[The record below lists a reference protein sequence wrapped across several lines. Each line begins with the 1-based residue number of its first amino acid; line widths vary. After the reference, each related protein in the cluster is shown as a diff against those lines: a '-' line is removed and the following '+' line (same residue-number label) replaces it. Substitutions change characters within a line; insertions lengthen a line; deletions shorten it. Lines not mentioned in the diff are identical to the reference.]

1 MLALRNR
8 SIVAFSGPF
17 WLSALCVALAPTTI
31 GYQDLAAFLARQP
44 GISERWRDH
53 LIASPFGTI
62 HAATFTFSRPIG
74 TAMSESGGAEAVN
87 FDPRSLDVK
96 VWTGNGPPLVRPALQ
111 VEYPA
116 VNRRLKGD
124 RMPAPQSLPA
134 SSGTESVPQLQP
146 INAPAT
152 QPAPAPPPV
161 VSPRP
166 KNVERRDAVSAE
178 LEAPIDAFGTLPT
191 DGARSG
197 DVTGTITPNAATLN
211 AATSLSA
218 SPHERDTAHDAETD
232 DDIFLADK
240 PPEIPA
246 AGESDQLGT
255 VRSPFA
261 SPSFLEEHAAE
272 RNSQLYFSG
281 GVMGARGGL
290 ESWPLGAEPV
300 LVPRSRD
307 PDIKLSALEN
317 PSDAGPGGETIA
329 GKDDAGRLM
338 SPAERLGL
346 EGKARAKE
354 EKCLADA
361 VYFEARGE
369 PLRGQMAV
377 AQVVMNRVFSGYYPN
392 SVCGVVYQNANRHL
406 ACQFT
411 FACEGKDLSRI
422 DELDMWEQAKHIAK
436 DMLDGKI
443 WLTEVGHATHYHAY
457 WVHPSWVHEMN
468 KMYRLGV
475 HTFYRPRAWG
485 DGADAPIWGAMPALK
500 PAGASAQTPEAAK
513 EPAAMIKSPEAAAKM
528 PQAAVPP
535 EAAAAKNTS
544 TAKL

>member
-1 MLALRNR
+1 MVALRSR
-8 SIVAFSGPF
+8 SIAAFSGPF
-17 WLSALCVALAPTTI
+17 WLSALCAALAPTTI
-31 GYQDLAAFLARQP
+31 GYQDLAALLARQP

-53 LIASPFGTI
+53 MIASPFGTI
-62 HAATFTFSRPIG
+62 HAATFSFSRPIG
-74 TAMSESGGAEAVN
+74 TAMSEPVGAETVN
-87 FDPRSLDVK
+87 YDPRSLDVK
-96 VWTGNGPPLVRPALQ
+96 VWTGNGSPLVRPALH

-134 SSGTESVPQLQP
+134 SSGTESAPPLQP
-146 INAPAT
+146 INAPAMR
-152 QPAPAPPPV
+152 PAPAPPPAPV
-161 VSPRP
+161 MGPLP
-166 KNVERRDAVSAE
+166 KSVERLDAPLAE
-178 LEAPIDAFGTLPT
+178 LEAPIEAFGTLPT
-191 DGARSG
+191 DGPHGA
-197 DVTGTITPNAATLN
+197 DVTNTINLM
-211 AATSLSA
+211 SA
-218 SPHERDTAHDAETD
+218 VPSARDADTD
-232 DDIFLADK
+232 DDIALADK

-246 AGESDQLGT
+246 PGESDQLNT
-255 VRSPFA
+255 ARSL
-261 SPSFLEEHAAE
+261 SFLEEDAAE
-272 RNSQLYFSG
+272 RNTQLYFDG

-290 ESWPLGAEPV
+290 ESWPLGTEPV
-300 LVPRSRD
+300 LVSRPRD
-307 PDIKLSALEN
+307 PDIKLSALEG
-317 PSDAGPGGETIA
+317 PPDAGAGGETVA
-329 GKDDAGRLM
+329 GKDDASRLT

-346 EGKARAKE
+346 EGKPRPKE

-361 VYFEARGE
+361 IYFEARGE

-392 SVCGVVYQNANRHL
+392 NVCGVVYQNANRHL
-406 ACQFT
+406 RCQFT

-422 DELDMWEQAKHIAK
+422 DELDMWEQAKRIAK

-485 DGADAPIWGAMPALK
+485 DGSDAPIWGTVPTPK
-500 PAGASAQTPEAAK
+500 PAGASAQPPEAAK
-513 EPAAMIKSPEAAAKM
+513 EPAAGIKSPEAAAKM
-528 PQAAVPP
+528 PQAAVSP
-535 EAAAAKNTS
+535 EGAAGPSAS